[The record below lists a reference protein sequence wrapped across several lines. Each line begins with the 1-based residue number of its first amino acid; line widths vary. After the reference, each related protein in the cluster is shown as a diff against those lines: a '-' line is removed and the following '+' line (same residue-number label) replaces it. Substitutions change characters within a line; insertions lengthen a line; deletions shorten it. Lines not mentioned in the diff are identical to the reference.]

1 MLIVSFL
8 HSDKKPPLRVKVMKE
23 SRENRSKKITI
34 KLTHSEFE
42 RFKESLKVSGLTE
55 SSYFRQL
62 LVGKDD
68 VEVSKGEEVPLVDR
82 KLVFLFNKIS
92 NNINQLAKNS
102 NRAHLTGLIN
112 TTHYKLLLNR
122 LINIED
128 LLNNMI
134 KNSK

>member
-1 MLIVSFL
+1 M
-8 HSDKKPPLRVKVMKE
+8 
-23 SRENRSKKITI
+23 SKKERKVAQTEVISFR
-34 KLTHSEFE
+34 LTKDEYEQFNDAISQ
-42 RFKESLKVSGLTE
+42 SGLKRGP
-55 SSYFRQL
+55 FFKG
-62 LVGKDD
+62 LVLSKSNVVVQA
-68 VEVSKGEEVPLVDR
+68 VETKTVDR